1 MSDDPRSAN
10 LDVVDRTLR
19 DAVAPTQTRRR
30 LLERAAAGAAGLAA
44 AGALEP
50 VAVASA
56 RPRDGSIR
64 AFGEVA
70 STTEAL
76 TVVLLTELLRRVG
89 RNAAAVPDPVKAV
102 FEGAYAAEVDHFRF
116 TRAHWRPATTR
127 FWLPDAA
134 FGGSGDALDLKAV
147 GATLVAGETLFVD
160 LYLIGVTSFARA
172 RRATFARDCGEL
184 AGVESEHR
192 VLARDLL
199 GATPPNDVGFEA
211 FPITHP
217 QGIVRA
223 LQKAGIG
230 FGTQGAAP
238 GRFYELARPIMP
250 PPRQISSNR
259 PV

>member
-1 MSDDPRSAN
+1 MSDDPRFAN

-19 DAVAPTQTRRR
+19 DAAAPTHTRRR
-30 LLERAAAGAAGLAA
+30 LLERAAVGAAGLAA

-56 RPRDGSIR
+56 RPRERSIR

-89 RNAAAVPDPVKAV
+89 ENAAAVPDPVKAV

-134 FGGSGDALDLKAV
+134 YGGAGNALDLKAV

-160 LYLIGVTSFARA
+160 LYLIGITVFAHA
-172 RRATFARDCGEL
+172 RRATFARYCGEL

-199 GATPPNDVGFEA
+199 GETPPNNVGFEA
-211 FPITHP
+211 FPVTDP
-217 QGIVRA
+217 LGVVQG
-223 LQKAGIG
+223 LEKAGIG
-230 FGTQGAAP
+230 FGRQGASP
-238 GRFYELARPIMP
+238 GRFYELAHPIMT
-250 PPRQISSNR
+250 PPRQIDSNR
-259 PV
+259 PT